1 MPSALVCVG
10 DFFLIYCRCTTLQNT
25 RKKKKPKTNSFVC
38 FRFLFVARDG
48 FAEPKGRRS
57 KTVLFIR
64 TISFFAPRANH
75 REYGIFLT
83 TSVHQKKTPHGCLF
97 LVDRGGFE
105 PPKSETSDL
114 QSDPFGRSGICP
126 YGASRWN
133 RTADR
138 GIFSPLL
145 YQLSYRGVSVDRE
158 EPEKR
163 IKKWR
168 PKRGSNS

>member
-1 MPSALVCVG
+1 MTDRGGL
-10 DFFLIYCRCTTLQNT
+10 T
-25 RKKKKPKTNSFVC
+25 
-38 FRFLFVARDG
+38 
-48 FAEPKGRRS
+48 EPKCRRS

-64 TISFFAPRANH
+64 TILFFAPRANH
-75 REYGIFLT
+75 RKYGGFLT
-83 TSVHQKKTPHGCLF
+83 TCTTKKRHLTGVFF

-145 YQLSYRGVSVDRE
+145 YQLSYRGMSVYRG

-163 IKKWR
+163 VKKWR